1 MRHNSDID
9 RGIRQLSNNCEADTM
24 NKSELF
30 KSAHKLVKSII
41 QTGDNYRVTFGA
53 AIKQILKGLTMTT
66 KTIADLLI
74 EAGAKVWEKGTMKRV
89 YINDAVAETVINNGI
104 LKGFSGISVGQSKFY
119 FDLNHNVFTADNGSI
134 RTAINSTTFDHGY
147 KCTK

>member
-1 MRHNSDID
+1 
-9 RGIRQLSNNCEADTM
+9 M
-24 NKSELF
+24 NKSVLF
-30 KSAHKLVKSII
+30 KSAHKLVKSVI

-74 EAGAKVWEKGTMKRV
+74 ESGAKVWEKGNMKRI
-89 YINDAVAETVINNGI
+89 YINDAVAETVINQGF
-104 LKGFSGISVGQSKFY
+104 LKGFSGVSVGQSKFY
-119 FDLNHNVFTADNGSI
+119 FDLEFNVFTADSGSI
-134 RTAINSTTFDHGY
+134 RTAINGTTFDHGF